1 MQFLQAE
8 PVRASRRGTVLSL
21 IDQTRVEVVLAD
33 GSAIPADVLDGV
45 RVHPGARV
53 LMVEDIDANACVVG
67 TIGGPARPR
76 IETAAGASAEIE
88 SAEDAETLRVR
99 DAEGTI
105 IFEYNAEAQSA
116 VIRSPCGDLRL
127 ETKGRLDLVGGRGVR
142 VRTAGAIDA
151 AASGGA
157 RVRSGHSV
165 LAVGPSAVAVRTGTF
180 GVRSGR
186 TQIDSADT
194 RVRSER
200 AEIFAQSTRIES
212 ERADADIRLARL
224 KFGRVFTAIEGVCQ
238 TVAGRIRSVTRGV
251 FQVES
256 DRTRIVSKGE
266 TRIDG
271 EKIHLG

>member
-1 MQFLQAE
+1 MQFLQTEA
-8 PVRASRRGTVLSL
+8 AQGARRGTVLSF
-21 IDQTRVEVVLAD
+21 IDRARVEVVLAD
-33 GSAIPADVLDGV
+33 GSPIPADVLDGV
-45 RVHPGARV
+45 QVQPGARV
-53 LMVEDIDANACVVG
+53 LVLEDADANACVIG
-67 TIGGPARPR
+67 TFGVAPPSCL
-76 IETAAGASAEIE
+76 ETTAGASAEMDP
-88 SAEDAETLRVR
+88 DAETLRVR
-99 DAEGTI
+99 DAEGSI
-105 IFEYNAEAQSA
+105 IFEYDAEAQRA
-116 VIRSPCGDLRL
+116 VVRSPRGDLRL
-127 ETKGRLDLVGGRGVR
+127 ETEGNLDLVGGRGVR

-157 RVRSGHSV
+157 CVRSGRSAV
-165 LAVGPSAVAVRTGTF
+165 TVGPASVGVRTGAF
-180 GVRSGR
+180 GIRARR

-200 AEIFAQSTRIES
+200 AEISATNTRIKA

-224 KFGRVFTAIEGVCQ
+224 NLGRVFTAIEGVCQ

-256 DRTRIVSKGE
+256 QRTRIVSKGE